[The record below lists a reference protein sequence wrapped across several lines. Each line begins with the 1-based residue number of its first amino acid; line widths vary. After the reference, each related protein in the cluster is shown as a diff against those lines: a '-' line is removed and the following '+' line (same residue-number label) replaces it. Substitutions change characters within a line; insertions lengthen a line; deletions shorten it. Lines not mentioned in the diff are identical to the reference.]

1 MCMITT
7 TNTTFMFFFSSCHD
21 FCVVPVCSLL
31 FTSWLPLIQD
41 FSLKKKSLK
50 YFQFLIETHGSADK
64 K

>member
-1 MCMITT
+1 
-7 TNTTFMFFFSSCHD
+7 MFFFSSCHD